1 MKKKKGKENK
11 KTKNTHNPHKP
22 GCSEFY
28 LHCIVFIS
36 EDQVLSQM
44 CLGSTI
50 ETDYTN
56 TFYLQNIQIKTISKK
71 AFGSKF
77 KQIFGYTKS

>member
-1 MKKKKGKENK
+1 MKKKKGKEK
-11 KTKNTHNPHKP
+11 KKKQKTHKP

-28 LHCIVFIS
+28 LHCIVFIR
-36 EDQVLSQM
+36 ELSQM